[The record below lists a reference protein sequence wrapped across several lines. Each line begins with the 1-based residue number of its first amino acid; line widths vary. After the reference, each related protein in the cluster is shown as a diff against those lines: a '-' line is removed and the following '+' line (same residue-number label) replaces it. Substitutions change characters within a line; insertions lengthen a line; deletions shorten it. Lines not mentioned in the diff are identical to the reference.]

1 MFDTRKLQG
10 ENHELK
16 ITFMDGMYILGT
28 IISVDDEEDS
38 ELGEPGITILTPEGR
53 FVGLGDSEIKLVEP
67 IE

>member
-10 ENHELK
+10 ENRELK
-16 ITFMDGMYILGT
+16 ITFMDGMYILGK

-38 ELGEPGITILTPEGR
+38 ELGEPGLTPEGR

>member
-10 ENHELK
+10 ENRELK
-16 ITFMDGMYILGT
+16 ITFMDGMYILGK

-53 FVGLGDSEIKLVEP
+53 FVGLGDSEIQTIKPVN
-67 IE
+67 

>member
-10 ENHELK
+10 ENRELK

-38 ELGEPGITILTPEGR
+38 ELGEPGITILTPEGH

>member
-10 ENHELK
+10 ENRELK
-16 ITFMDGMYILGT
+16 ITLTDDMYIIGK

-38 ELGEPGITILTPEGR
+38 ELGEPGITVLTPEGN